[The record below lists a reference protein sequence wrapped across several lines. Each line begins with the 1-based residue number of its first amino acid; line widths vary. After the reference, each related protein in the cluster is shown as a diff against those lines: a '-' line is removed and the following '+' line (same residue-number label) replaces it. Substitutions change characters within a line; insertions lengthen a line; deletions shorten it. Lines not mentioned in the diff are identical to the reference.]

1 MNALAYFV
9 LVSLA
14 IAAAF
19 TPARRIGF
27 KSALRMN
34 IIPAPNSIP
43 EEFPFYPP
51 SDRIQEVGNSNHL
64 PPFIYY
70 EFEENEPTYL
80 LIAKNNIR
88 FQHLFKEM
96 VKSRVNY
103 VIIDIAYYTFNELIQ
118 VCEFYG
124 YHPGTSMDVFEE
136 PIVFLED
143 KEYIGGC
150 FEMYEIIAKKN

>member
-1 MNALAYFV
+1 MNTIV
-9 LVSLA
+9 LFFFIMSVT
-14 IAAAF
+14 AF
-19 TPARRIGF
+19 IP
-27 KSALRMN
+27 N
-34 IIPAPNSIP
+34 ICRHTNIRLNVFQTSDSDDV
-43 EEFPFYPP
+43 FNYPP
-51 SDRIQEVGNSNHL
+51 KDRIQVSSNANTL

-80 LIAKNNIR
+80 IIAKNNIR
-88 FQHLFKEM
+88 FQHLFTEM
-96 VKSRVNY
+96 VKSRTNY

-150 FEMYEIIAKKN
+150 FEMYEIIAKKM